1 MEGLGMDAEI
11 MKSLGALQ
19 ATTKAA
25 HQRLDKVENEIRED
39 LNKVNNKLD
48 ELNRFMERGKGWSA
62 AFLLMSGF
70 AGAGLTK
77 LLAMIFTK

>member
-1 MEGLGMDAEI
+1 MDPQLI
-11 MKSLGALQ
+11 DSIGQLK

-25 HQRLDKVENEIRED
+25 HQRLDKVENEIRQD
-39 LNKVNNKLD
+39 ISKVNDKLD

-77 LLAMIFTK
+77 LMAMIFTK

>member
-1 MEGLGMDAEI
+1 MDPQLI
-11 MKSLGALQ
+11 DSIGQLK

-25 HQRLDKVENEIRED
+25 HQRLDKVENEIRQD
-39 LNKVNNKLD
+39 LSKVNDKLD

-77 LLAMIFTK
+77 LMAMIFTK

>member
-1 MEGLGMDAEI
+1 MDANLIESI
-11 MKSLGALQ
+11 GQLK

-39 LNKVNNKLD
+39 LDKVNNKLD
-48 ELNRFMERGKGWSA
+48 QLNRFMERGKGWSA

-77 LLAMIFTK
+77 LIAMIFTK

>member
-1 MEGLGMDAEI
+1 MDPQLIESI
-11 MKSLGALQ
+11 GQLK

-25 HQRLDKVENEIRED
+25 HQRLDKVENEIRQD
-39 LNKVNNKLD
+39 LSKVNDKLD

-77 LLAMIFTK
+77 LMAMIFTK

>member
-1 MEGLGMDAEI
+1 MDPQIIESI
-11 MKSLGALQ
+11 GQLK

-25 HQRLDKVENEIRED
+25 HQRLDKVENEIRQD
-39 LNKVNNKLD
+39 ISKVNDKLD

-77 LLAMIFTK
+77 LMAMIFTK

>member
-1 MEGLGMDAEI
+1 MDPQLIESI
-11 MKSLGALQ
+11 GQLK

-25 HQRLDKVENEIRED
+25 HQRLDKVENEIRQD
-39 LNKVNNKLD
+39 ISKVNDKLD

-77 LLAMIFTK
+77 LMAMIFTK